1 MSPSTR
7 QNQIL
12 AFIRKY
18 HAEHRF
24 MPSVRDI
31 QAACDISSTSV
42 VDYNLRILQRDGYV
56 RRADGISRGLELTHD
71 TDAPAARA
79 PEVFSVPLLG
89 NIAAGAPLPVAT
101 PDGWQSE
108 DAERVSLPLEMTPR
122 GSGEL
127 FALRVKGQS
136 MIDALID
143 DGDVVVLRAART
155 ANNGEMVAAWLVAEE
170 ETTLKRI
177 YFEGERV
184 RLEPANTQMRPI
196 VVPAN
201 NVQVHGKLVAV
212 MRRLD

>member
-7 QNQIL
+7 QNKIL
-12 AFIRKY
+12 EFIRQY

-31 QAACDISSTSV
+31 QAACGISSTSV

-56 RRADGISRGLELTHD
+56 RRADGISRGLELTDD
-71 TDAPAARA
+71 TAAPRA
-79 PEVFSVPLLG
+79 PEFASIPLLG

-101 PDGWQSE
+101 PDAWQAE
-108 DAERVSLPLEMTPR
+108 DAERVSLPLEMTPH
-122 GSGEL
+122 GNGQL

-184 RLEPANTQMRPI
+184 RLEPANTQMQPI
-196 VVPAN
+196 VVPAD

-212 MRRLD
+212 IRRLD

>member
-7 QNQIL
+7 QDRIL

-18 HAEHRF
+18 HGEHHF

-31 QAACDISSTSV
+31 QAACGISSTSV

-56 RRADGISRGLELTHD
+56 RRTDGISRGLELTRG
-71 TDAPAARA
+71 TSSATAVA
-79 PEVFSVPLLG
+79 EVTSIPMLG
-89 NIAAGAPLPVAT
+89 SIAAGAPLPIAT
-101 PDGWQSE
+101 PGDWQSE
-108 DAERVSLPLEMTPR
+108 DVERVSLPLEMTPR

-177 YFEGERV
+177 YFEGEHV
-184 RLEPANTQMRPI
+184 RLEPANTQMQPI
-196 VVPAN
+196 VVPAS

-212 MRRLD
+212 MRRLN

>member
-12 AFIRKY
+12 EFIRKY

-31 QAACDISSTSV
+31 QAACGISSTSV

-56 RRADGISRGLELTHD
+56 RRADGISRGLELTRD
-71 TDAPAARA
+71 GAPSAPA
-79 PEVFSVPLLG
+79 PEFVGIPVLG
-89 NIAAGAPLPVAT
+89 NIAAGAPLPVVT
-101 PDGWQSE
+101 PDVWQSE

-143 DGDVVVLRAART
+143 DGDMVVLRAART

-196 VVPAN
+196 VVLAD

-212 MRRLD
+212 IRRLD